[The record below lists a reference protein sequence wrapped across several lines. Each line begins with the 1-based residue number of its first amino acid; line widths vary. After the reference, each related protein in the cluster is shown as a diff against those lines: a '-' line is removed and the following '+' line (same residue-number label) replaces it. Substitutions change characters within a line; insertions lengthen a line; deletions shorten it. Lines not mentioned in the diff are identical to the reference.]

1 MYKRLSRILATT
13 SSALLLSLLAA
24 CSQAS
29 DTNKLDQ
36 PVSADFMHKL
46 EMASTAGLNIKEA
59 PLYTSVQSVQGK
71 NPGSSPKTGVLYV
84 GADFCPYCAALRWPL
99 VIALM
104 RFGTVDGLHTMR
116 SSPDDVYPD
125 TTTINFV
132 KAKYTSDVVQFEA
145 IETADRHGK
154 PLQPL
159 TGEPAKLFSKFDAP
173 PYTPQAGGIPFLYIA
188 GRWLLL
194 GSPVS
199 PDAIGTQD
207 WNKVATALADPNSKL
222 AKEILP
228 QANLITAAI
237 CDSTGGKPEK
247 VCKAPGIV
255 AAAALLPPR

>member
-1 MYKRLSRILATT
+1 MYKRLSRILATAG
-13 SSALLLSLLAA
+13 SALVLSLLAA

-36 PVSADFMHKL
+36 PLSADIMHKL
-46 EMASTAGLNIKEA
+46 ETASTAGLNIKEA
-59 PLYTSVQSVQGK
+59 PLYTSVQSVQGN
-71 NPGSSPKTGVLYV
+71 NPGSGPKAGVLYV

-99 VIALM
+99 AIALM
-104 RFGTVDGLHTMR
+104 RFGTLDGLHTMR
-116 SSPDDVYPD
+116 SSPDDVDPD

-132 KAKYTSDVVQFEA
+132 KAKYTSNVVQFEA
-145 IETADRHGK
+145 VETADRHGK

-159 TGEPAKLFSKFDAP
+159 TGEPAKLFAKYDAP
-173 PYTPQAGGIPFLYIA
+173 PYTPQAGGIPFLYIG

-199 PDAIGTQD
+199 PKDIGTRS
-207 WNKVATALADPNSKL
+207 WSAVASALADPNSKL
-222 AKEILP
+222 AKSVLP